1 MSKWKDAEVEVP
13 EVPEG
18 APDVFVI
25 VTLEDKHGERWSAP
39 SYYSKLGW
47 GVHKSFK
54 VIAWRKPPKPFL
66 E

>member
-1 MSKWKDAEVEVP
+1 MSKWKDARVEVP
-13 EVPEG
+13 EVSRD

-25 VTLEDKHGERWSAP
+25 VTVENEHGERWSAP
-39 SYYSKLGW
+39 AYYSKHGW

-54 VIAWRKPPKPFL
+54 VIAWCKPPKPFL

>member
-1 MSKWKDAEVEVP
+1 MSKWKDAGLEVP

-18 APDVFVI
+18 AQGVFVI
-25 VTLEDKHGERWSAP
+25 VTVENEDGERWSAP
-39 SYYSKLGW
+39 SYYSKFGW
-47 GVHKSFK
+47 GVHKSFN